1 MSNRRGRGRPKGSY
15 AARVQRR
22 SAPDPAR
29 ATVTLRR
36 WISLPWPPLTLAVT
50 AEVGHLIAAYLAWP
64 DSPVRGAGHVILG
77 GLLGLVAAVVLYG
90 PHPLRLAA
98 AGAVALIGPLWW
110 LGGAL
115 AGATPYQSLPTVVAA
130 AVTLAELTLATALLG
145 TSLADRTT
153 IAPDTG
159 RARTTSRPA

>member
-1 MSNRRGRGRPKGSY
+1 MSNRRGRGRSKGSY

-22 SAPDPAR
+22 SAPSPTR

-36 WISLPWPPLTLAVT
+36 WVSLPWPPLTLAVA
-50 AEVGHLIAAYLAWP
+50 AEVGHLMAGYLAWP

-77 GLLGLVAAVVLYG
+77 GLLGVVAAVVLSG
-90 PHPLRLAA
+90 PHPLRLTA

-115 AGATPYQSLPTVVAA
+115 AGDAAYPALPVTAA
-130 AVTLAELTLATALLG
+130 AGLTLVELMLAAVLFAATGVAQSTAAG
-145 TSLADRTT
+145 PQPTHPR
-153 IAPDTG
+153 
-159 RARTTSRPA
+159 